1 MANPEEGTDAP
12 NALDMSDEEF
22 LKTDPSVFTGGAVD
36 DTDQA
41 GTDDNDKTV
50 IPVEKDPADDGKD
63 GDPAEVALATDK
75 QGKTDEPAEAA
86 EKRETL
92 PPADAEKKEVPA
104 AGASDLTDVQFAEI
118 GKQLMSEFKANGTTI
133 KVKNVDDAIQLM
145 QMGAN
150 YHKKMTGLKPSMKI
164 LKLLE
169 NHGLM
174 DESKLNYLIDLNQ
187 KKPEAITQLLKDSK
201 IDPLS
206 IDTTGTK
213 DYVPQQRSVSD
224 TEMLLDEVLDSISTS
239 PVYNRT
245 LTVIGDEWDTGSKTL
260 IAQNPTVIS
269 TINSHIENGIYDQV
283 KRAVD
288 YERSLGKLQ
297 GVNDFEAYQ
306 VVGSYMHENNLF
318 VSATGKTNTVTNPV
332 ASSAN
337 TEKANTAATN
347 KEAERAQRKVAAS
360 PSRANGAS
368 DADKGKYNP
377 LDMSD
382 EEFIKLNKLS
392 L

>member
-1 MANPEEGTDAP
+1 MANPGEETDAP

-41 GTDDNDKTV
+41 GTDDDDKAA
-50 IPVEKDPADDGKD
+50 IPAAKDPADDGKD
-63 GDPAEVALATDK
+63 GGPAEVALATDK

-86 EKRETL
+86 EKKETL
-92 PPADAEKKEVPA
+92 PPVDAEKKEVPA
-104 AGASDLTDVQFAEI
+104 ASTNELTDVQYAEI
-118 GKQLMSEFKANGTTI
+118 GKQLMTEFKANGTTI
-133 KVKNVDDAIQLM
+133 KVKSVDDAIQLM

-169 NHGLM
+169 NNGLM
-174 DESKLNYLIDLNQ
+174 DEGKLNYLIDLNQ

-239 PVYNRT
+239 KSYNKT
-245 LTVIGDEWDTGSKTL
+245 LTVIGDEWDAGSKTL
-260 IAQNPTVIS
+260 IAQNPIVIK
-269 TINSHIENGIYDQV
+269 TINAHIENGIYDQV
-283 KRAVD
+283 KQAVD

-306 VVGSYMHENNLF
+306 TVGAHMHENNLF
-318 VSATGKTNTVTNPV
+318 VSATGKPNTVTNP
-332 ASSAN
+332 ATPPAN
-337 TEKANTAATN
+337 NEKVETAAEK
-347 KEAERAQRKVAAS
+347 KEAERAQRKAAAS
-360 PSRANGAS
+360 PSRATAS
-368 DADKGKYNP
+368 SDTDKGKYNP